1 MLFPAATTSPEV
13 PLSSEW
19 TSPLGSSQVVGLYQH
34 SWVHTDNS
42 LTGQE
47 PLWAG
52 YFGFSPCWVA
62 TGSLTH
68 SGHGSGTGWQK
79 WWTLLHLSKE
89 APPSEPSLHRFPEG
103 VHAGMIQLQSQPGS
117 SVLEGQLCLLGLPSG
132 QIRLGL
138 SVCVME
144 VLKPEDRVTLLLP
157 KNQCHLKYKLSN
169 LLWDL
174 CTVSRRNQYVQRTI
188 SCLHLR
194 NFLWLP
200 TPEMCGFPHWLQR
213 QFLTSKPLHVCGGG
227 DCLDTSRGKCAT
239 GHVSCKPSTSV
250 NAYTH
255 VKHKQVILEYV

>member
-1 MLFPAATTSPEV
+1 MQAWYNCRASLG
-13 PLSSEW
+13 PLSW
-19 TSPLGSSQVVGLYQH
+19 KGSCASWGLYQ
-34 SWVHTDNS
+34 D
-42 LTGQE
+42 
-47 PLWAG
+47 
-52 YFGFSPCWVA
+52 
-62 TGSLTH
+62 
-68 SGHGSGTGWQK
+68 K
-79 WWTLLHLSKE
+79 
-89 APPSEPSLHRFPEG
+89 
-103 VHAGMIQLQSQPGS
+103 
-117 SVLEGQLCLLGLPSG
+117 
-132 QIRLGL
+132 LGL
-138 SVCVME
+138 SAVCVME

-157 KNQCHLKYKLSN
+157 KNHCHLKYKLSD

-255 VKHKQVILEYV
+255 VKHKQKSFWSMFSQCKG